1 MGLISVA
8 AREQRGPI
16 GSLGLAAVFWPM
28 WFPQAKENERRIFL
42 AHANFPFSFGFR
54 VLARSAA
61 VLPAAGACC

>member
-28 WFPQAKENERRIFL
+28 WFPQAKKNEEELF
-42 AHANFPFSFGFR
+42 
-54 VLARSAA
+54 
-61 VLPAAGACC
+61 